1 MFFIHYVIKRSCPI
15 LIAGQLLFYIE
26 IKIPY
31 VEKDILFTL
40 D

>member
-15 LIAGQLLFYIE
+15 LIVGQLLFYVG
-26 IKIPY
+26 IKISNI
-31 VEKDILFTL
+31 EKDILFTL